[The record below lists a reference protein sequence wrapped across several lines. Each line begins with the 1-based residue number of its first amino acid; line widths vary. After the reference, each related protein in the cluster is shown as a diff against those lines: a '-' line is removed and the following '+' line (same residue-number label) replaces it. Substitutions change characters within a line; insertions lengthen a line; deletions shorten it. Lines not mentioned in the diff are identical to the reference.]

1 MIITTSKVFVKEDK
15 FYNKIYLRVFY
26 DERNQMI
33 SGNIHLKLV
42 SETRNRLIGAY
53 HYADKTLY
61 IKRSSSKH
69 LFRKN
74 RSYGLNYDLI
84 SSNDLDIDFVH
95 LTVDRQTK
103 YLLPKSFLENYGSFL
118 TFKQQGFEVQ
128 KFYPVDLM
136 SAYLINNPN
145 PKVKKTKPK
154 EKPKDEDYDD
164 KWERP
169 LL

>member
-15 FYNKIYLRVFY
+15 FNNKIYLRVFY
-26 DERNQMI
+26 DERNQKI

-42 SETRNRLIGAY
+42 SEARNRLIGAY

-95 LTVDRQTK
+95 LTVDRATK

-128 KFYPVDLM
+128 KFYLVDLM
-136 SAYLINNPN
+136 ETYLINQ
-145 PKVKKTKPK
+145 PKVKKPK
-154 EKPKDEDYDD
+154 TKPKDEDYDD